1 MQRTRHRKSKSAT
14 SIEGIQQIEKRKAA
28 PRLSSDSQTPG
39 GGTTGND
46 MFMLEVG
53 QSSSRRATGT
63 PIKKLLAEEM
73 SKEIEVKRRSPS
85 VIARLMG
92 LDGLPSP
99 RHVHIQQRSSSDIY
113 EQKNVS
119 ICIQRNG
126 QLLDGQSSRRT
137 SMEQQEFK
145 DVYED
150 VEASH
155 IASRRNSSR
164 WSTNSKLTKSES
176 ALIQQKFTNANQLS
190 ADEKLLGTK
199 EYSNTLELVDSNKGS
214 FQKYL
219 QHPDSLSVK
228 HIHDLEIDP
237 SSSLRGHIEVL
248 KPSNSAKYECNAKAW
263 KSEREISCKHDMTS
277 HQKREDGLLLHPH
290 SRHRAHASCK
300 SPQIQLDDMKGRNTL
315 PTRIVVLKPNLGKI
329 QSACASV
336 SSPGYSHNYPS
347 NFRKLTEYTSVGGAE
362 ILSRKRRGSSDDVG
376 SLKPLSRDAREIA
389 KEITRRMRD
398 GCDGFIDPTSSGVRG
413 YAGDESS
420 YDAYESDS
428 ASESEVFKLSSRNS
442 TRCNNRHKYSHFGPI
457 ESSVNWEAKKRLS
470 ARWKTTHRCQDLEMA
485 GNASTLGE
493 MLAKPNRET
502 GPKYLYANVGLERTS
517 GRNMSNNG
525 AAIWDFPLGI
535 SNTDGWKDKRNRI
548 SSRSRSL
555 SPSFVSGKT
564 LRRRMN
570 SVTLTE
576 DQYLMHNDTVSC
588 GRSESM
594 KGNLSW
600 KEDISSKDIKYR
612 SEKPSCHHKFTDEID
627 SSTESNFEIQTEMNF
642 ETNPSEQQSTSQI
655 TAKDGTCTTPIPDA
669 KTAAKHGVVISSSK
683 SSELQLKQSYLE
695 VEKDKNTASDK
706 EDSSFQFPG
715 AEPDSTESSK
725 NADYHS
731 PVSVLEVP
739 FTEDISSSS
748 ESFERVSAEL
758 HELRMQLQL
767 LKMES
772 REYPEVPAR
781 ISSEEDVAQHS
792 LMNLEQNHKLG
803 AEDWEASYVLDVLI
817 NLGFE
822 ESDLDLFRT
831 TWHSSECPLNP
842 ELFDNL
848 EKKYSHEQMESRSER
863 RLLFDGINSVFVD
876 VYQQLVD
883 PFPWVMPKLTGV
895 DLKGP
900 KQMIRDNL
908 QKLLSGQDFEAEREI
923 PESILDRDM
932 QWFEFKGEIDVIGNE
947 IEKLLIDDM
956 ITEVQIS

>member
-14 SIEGIQQIEKRKAA
+14 SIEG
-28 PRLSSDSQTPG
+28 P
-39 GGTTGND
+39 
-46 MFMLEVG
+46 
-53 QSSSRRATGT
+53 
-63 PIKKLLAEEM
+63 
-73 SKEIEVKRRSPS
+73 
-85 VIARLMG
+85 
-92 LDGLPSP
+92 
-99 RHVHIQQRSSSDIY
+99 
-113 EQKNVS
+113 
-119 ICIQRNG
+119 
-126 QLLDGQSSRRT
+126 
-137 SMEQQEFK
+137 
-145 DVYED
+145 
-150 VEASH
+150 
-155 IASRRNSSR
+155 
-164 WSTNSKLTKSES
+164 
-176 ALIQQKFTNANQLS
+176 
-190 ADEKLLGTK
+190 K

-588 GRSESM
+588 GR
-594 KGNLSW
+594 N
-600 KEDISSKDIKYR
+600 
-612 SEKPSCHHKFTDEID
+612 EID

-642 ETNPSEQQSTSQI
+642 ETNPSEQQSISQI

-706 EDSSFQFPG
+706 EDSSFQQTTMFREPLEGLSKQASASMQFPG

-758 HELRMQLQL
+758 H
-767 LKMES
+767 
-772 REYPEVPAR
+772 
-781 ISSEEDVAQHS
+781 
-792 LMNLEQNHKLG
+792 G

-900 KQMIRDNL
+900 KQVIRDNL